1 MIDGE
6 LKGIIRGKSKGKA
19 NAKRFPLNMIV
30 FHSLPSATVREDA
43 QLFLSS
49 IILTGRGSRDTLE
62 SDTDV
67 SWLGPLYK

>member
-1 MIDGE
+1 
-6 LKGIIRGKSKGKA
+6 
-19 NAKRFPLNMIV
+19 MIV